1 MKDIRIVFMGTPD
14 FSVPVFKALAE
25 TYNVVAVVTQPDK
38 KTGRKQI
45 LTPSP
50 IKLASAEF
58 NIPLLQPVNIKEE
71 YKKVLEY
78 KPDMIITCAYGQ
90 IIPKQLLDYPKYKCI
105 NVHASLL
112 PKLRGGAPI
121 HHAIMEGYDKTGIT
135 IMYMDTKMDSGDI
148 ISQKETKIT
157 KKDTLGTLHDR
168 LSEMGKDLLMETLPN
183 IISGNI
189 NPIKQDESKV
199 TYGYNITKEEV
210 PSRPAV
216 TDPSPD
222 EGEDE
227 EQDPTTPSNPGETSG
242 NMSIYGTVQPIT
254 MIDVTVP
261 LTIQFTIESDR
272 TFTGPDSIE
281 IKSNCPSPLDVNLYG
296 VNKDGSAPSLVA
308 PDTHSDDEWNNLS
321 RAETLASIA
330 LMLDNTSLSSTG
342 STLGRI
348 DSAFQ
353 GEKALDL
360 DLSAKYGKAWDNSE
374 DLVFTYNVVFEFA
387 MP

>member
-25 TYNVVAVVTQPDK
+25 SYNVVAVVTQPDK

-121 HHAIMEGYDKTGIT
+121 HHAIMDGYDKTGIT

-199 TYGYNITKEEV
+199 TYGYNITKEDEKIDFTKTNIEV
-210 PSRPAV
+210 DNKVRALNPTPGAYTTLNGKRLKIYALRVSDRYYSR
-216 TDPSPD
+216 
-222 EGEDE
+222 
-227 EQDPTTPSNPGETSG
+227 TTP
-242 NMSIYGTVQPIT
+242 GTIVG
-254 MIDVTVP
+254 
-261 LTIQFTIESDR
+261 FE
-272 TFTGPDSIE
+272 
-281 IKSNCPSPLDVNLYG
+281 
-296 VNKDGSAPSLVA
+296 KDGIRVVA
-308 PDTHSDDEWNNLS
+308 GTKEVILTD
-321 RAETLASIA
+321 IA
-330 LMLDNTSLSSTG
+330 LEGKKRCLVKDYLNGADKKDL
-342 STLGRI
+342 LG
-348 DSAFQ
+348 
-353 GEKALDL
+353 
-360 DLSAKYGKAWDNSE
+360 
-374 DLVFTYNVVFEFA
+374 VVLK
-387 MP
+387 

>member
-50 IKLASAEF
+50 IKLVSAEF

-71 YKKVLEY
+71 YEKILDY

-121 HHAIMEGYDKTGIT
+121 HHAIMDGYDKTGIT
-135 IMYMDTKMDSGDI
+135 IMYMDTKIDAGDI

-157 KKDTLGTLHDR
+157 KEDTLGTLHDR

-189 NPIKQDESKV
+189 NPIKQDESEV
-199 TYGYNITKEEV
+199 TYGYNITKEDEKIDFTKTNIEV
-210 PSRPAV
+210 DNKVRALNPTPGAYTTLNGKRLKIYALRVSDRYYSR
-216 TDPSPD
+216 
-222 EGEDE
+222 
-227 EQDPTTPSNPGETSG
+227 TTP
-242 NMSIYGTVQPIT
+242 GTIVG
-254 MIDVTVP
+254 
-261 LTIQFTIESDR
+261 FE
-272 TFTGPDSIE
+272 
-281 IKSNCPSPLDVNLYG
+281 
-296 VNKDGSAPSLVA
+296 KDGIRVVA
-308 PDTHSDDEWNNLS
+308 GTKEVILTD
-321 RAETLASIA
+321 IA
-330 LMLDNTSLSSTG
+330 LEGKKRCLVKDYLNGVDKKDL
-342 STLGRI
+342 LG
-348 DSAFQ
+348 
-353 GEKALDL
+353 
-360 DLSAKYGKAWDNSE
+360 
-374 DLVFTYNVVFEFA
+374 VVLK
-387 MP
+387 

>member
-71 YKKVLEY
+71 YEKILDY

-121 HHAIMEGYDKTGIT
+121 HHAIMDGYDKTGIT
-135 IMYMDTKMDSGDI
+135 IMYMDTKMDAGDI

-157 KKDTLGTLHDR
+157 KEDTLGTLHDR

-189 NPIKQDESKV
+189 NPIKQDESEV
-199 TYGYNITKEEV
+199 TYGYNITKEDEKIDFTKTNIEV
-210 PSRPAV
+210 DNKVRALNPTPGAYTTLNGKRLKIYALRVSDRYYSR
-216 TDPSPD
+216 
-222 EGEDE
+222 
-227 EQDPTTPSNPGETSG
+227 TTP
-242 NMSIYGTVQPIT
+242 GTIVG
-254 MIDVTVP
+254 
-261 LTIQFTIESDR
+261 FE
-272 TFTGPDSIE
+272 
-281 IKSNCPSPLDVNLYG
+281 
-296 VNKDGSAPSLVA
+296 KDGIRVVA
-308 PDTHSDDEWNNLS
+308 GTKEVILTD
-321 RAETLASIA
+321 IA
-330 LMLDNTSLSSTG
+330 LEGKKRCLVKDYLNGVDKKDL
-342 STLGRI
+342 LG
-348 DSAFQ
+348 
-353 GEKALDL
+353 
-360 DLSAKYGKAWDNSE
+360 
-374 DLVFTYNVVFEFA
+374 VVLK
-387 MP
+387 

>member
-71 YKKVLEY
+71 YEKVLEY

-121 HHAIMEGYDKTGIT
+121 HHAIMDGYDKTGIT

-199 TYGYNITKEEV
+199 TYGYNITKEDEKIDFTKTNIEV
-210 PSRPAV
+210 DNKVRALNPTPGAYTTLNGKRLKIYALRVSDRYYSR
-216 TDPSPD
+216 
-222 EGEDE
+222 
-227 EQDPTTPSNPGETSG
+227 TTP
-242 NMSIYGTVQPIT
+242 GTIVG
-254 MIDVTVP
+254 
-261 LTIQFTIESDR
+261 FE
-272 TFTGPDSIE
+272 
-281 IKSNCPSPLDVNLYG
+281 
-296 VNKDGSAPSLVA
+296 KDGIRVVA
-308 PDTHSDDEWNNLS
+308 GTKEVILTD
-321 RAETLASIA
+321 IA
-330 LMLDNTSLSSTG
+330 LEGKKRCLVKDYLNGADKKDL
-342 STLGRI
+342 LG
-348 DSAFQ
+348 
-353 GEKALDL
+353 
-360 DLSAKYGKAWDNSE
+360 
-374 DLVFTYNVVFEFA
+374 VVLK
-387 MP
+387 